1 VLFHDTQHVD
11 PVIEIQSWH
20 LTCEALS
27 LEDDMTKRD
36 LDHND
41 LESPLGLANEPITRT
56 AEDHIENSGDESS
69 RRRRA
74 RALGEDGI
82 DRNSSGSTQDEHDGA
97 TGIDM
102 GYGGDGTNIRSGS

>member
-1 VLFHDTQHVD
+1 
-11 PVIEIQSWH
+11 
-20 LTCEALS
+20 
-27 LEDDMTKRD
+27 MNKRD
-36 LDHND
+36 QDSND
-41 LESPLGLANEPITRT
+41 LESPLGLADEPITRT
-56 AEDHIENSGDESS
+56 PEDHLENSGDASS

-82 DRNSSGSTQDEHDGA
+82 DRNSSGTVQDEHDGA